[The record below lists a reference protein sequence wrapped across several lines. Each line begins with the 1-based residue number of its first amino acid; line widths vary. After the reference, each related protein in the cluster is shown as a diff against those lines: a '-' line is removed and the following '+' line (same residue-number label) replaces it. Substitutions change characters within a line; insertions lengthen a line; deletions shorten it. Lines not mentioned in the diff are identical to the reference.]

1 MRYMV
6 HYRYSDQVIVVKLL
20 TTKFRELI
28 LTMSICILMCLTVIN
43 GLDQKKEDSIV
54 IDHRVSDFDIGLLS
68 LICQSVYV

>member
-68 LICQSVYV
+68 LICQSVHV

>member
-1 MRYMV
+1 MRYTV

-28 LTMSICILMCLTVIN
+28 LTMGICILMCLTVIN

-68 LICQSVYV
+68 LICQSVHV

>member
-28 LTMSICILMCLTVIN
+28 LTMGICILMCLTVIN

-68 LICQSVYV
+68 LICQSVHV

>member
-1 MRYMV
+1 MV

-68 LICQSVYV
+68 LICQSVHV